1 MSHIVMIRTEIRDR
15 AAIEAACRRLR
26 LKPPVNGTTR
36 LFSTETTGLL
46 VELPGWRYPV
56 VCLLKTGEL
65 KYDNYEG
72 RWGDKKELGRLLQ
85 AYAVEL
91 AKTEA
96 VRKGHRVHENTLSS
110 GDIRLTVE
118 LKGGVL

>member
-1 MSHIVMIRTEIRDR
+1 MSHVVVIRTEIRDR
-15 AAIEAACRRLR
+15 AAIEAACRRLC
-26 LKPPVNGTTR
+26 LKMPENGTTR
-36 LFSTETTGLL
+36 LFSTEVSGLL

-56 VCLLKTGEL
+56 VCQLRTGEL

-72 RWGDKKELGRLLQ
+72 RWGDEKELGKLLQ

-91 AKTEA
+91 AKSEA
-96 VRKGHRVHENTLSS
+96 LRKGHQVHERALSN

-118 LKGGVL
+118 LKGGAT